1 MYGYVS
7 TGEVQEE
14 IGMLL
19 VVDSRVIDDAT
30 LKLRDIQKIVPDE
43 EVKTIEM
50 VIRDLN
56 NESVSIDQSI
66 ARGMREIKESY

>member
-1 MYGYVS
+1 MYEITRMPSYINLGNQ
-7 TGEVQEE
+7 GE
-14 IGMLL
+14 
-19 VVDSRVIDDAT
+19 A
-30 LKLRDIQKIVPDE
+30 

-56 NESVSIDQSI
+56 NESVSLDQSI